1 MDLGGHDCISYPGY
15 FGPDVWTF
23 GRGKAEIAVPVDSRL
38 VVSSLDA
45 RLRGGAR
52 RHRTRGRVFTQRKGG
67 P

>member
-1 MDLGGHDCISYPGY
+1 MDLAGHDCISYPGY

-45 RLRGGAR
+45 VCEAAR
-52 RHRTRGRVFTQRKGG
+52 AGIGLAVVFTQRKGG